1 MRIITGK
8 YKGRNLL
15 TVDGRTTRPTTAYN
29 RAMIFNVYSDL
40 AGKRVL
46 DLFAGTGFYG
56 LEALSR
62 GAEWVDLVEFAT
74 PAVAVILKN
83 VALLGCGDDCHVWRK
98 RADAFLKGTDNR
110 WDVIF
115 LDPPYA
121 KNLLNP
127 CLDLIYQRGLLLP
140 DGVAIAE
147 HSPQEPVAEAYQE
160 LVLKV
165 KTGRSSCFTLLR
177 AEEK

>member
-40 AGKRVL
+40 EGKRVL

-62 GAEWVDLVEFAT
+62 GAKWVDLVEFAT

-98 RADAFLKGTDNR
+98 RADAFLK
-110 WDVIF
+110 
-115 LDPPYA
+115 LS
-121 KNLLNP
+121 
-127 CLDLIYQRGLLLP
+127 LIH
-140 DGVAIAE
+140 I
-147 HSPQEPVAEAYQE
+147 
-160 LVLKV
+160 
-165 KTGRSSCFTLLR
+165 
-177 AEEK
+177 